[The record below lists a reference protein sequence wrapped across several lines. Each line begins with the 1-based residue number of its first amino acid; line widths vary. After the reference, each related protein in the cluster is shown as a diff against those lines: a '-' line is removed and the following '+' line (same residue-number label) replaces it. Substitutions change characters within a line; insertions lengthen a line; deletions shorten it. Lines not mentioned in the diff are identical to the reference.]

1 MEVMFGSRRRNG
13 HFETVTL
20 NKVAGFELRKNIQ
33 ITNGKCVFVIKLLF
47 INGNNI

>member
-20 NKVAGFELRKNIQ
+20 NKIVGFKLRKYIPNK
-33 ITNGKCVFVIKLLF
+33 NGKCEFVIKL
-47 INGNNI
+47 